1 MIIERVARRTRIEI
15 PKTTPAR
22 APGLML
28 AGKFRTASVFE
39 VESPL
44 RAAVGIVLD
53 GVNDVVVDVVFDVD
67 VVVGVDVV
75 VDVDV
80 VVVCFVKVVEL
91 VLDSVVEIIGLFVAN
106 VVLDVEIED
115 VFVAG
120 VVPARGPQG
129 QRLVPVETCLTH
141 FFFLVEYMH
150 SLKQIN

>member
-44 RAAVGIVLD
+44 GAAVGIVLD

-67 VVVGVDVV
+67 VVVV

-91 VLDSVVEIIGLFVAN
+91 VFDSVFEIKGLFVTN
-106 VVLDVEIED
+106 VVLGVEIED

-120 VVPARGPQG
+120 VVLIRGPQG
-129 QRLVPVETCLTH
+129 HRLVPAETSLTH
-141 FFFLVEYMH
+141 FFFLAENMH

>member
-44 RAAVGIVLD
+44 GAAVGIVLD
-53 GVNDVVVDVVFDVD
+53 GVNDVV
-67 VVVGVDVV
+67 VDVV

-91 VLDSVVEIIGLFVAN
+91 VFDSVVEIKGIFVAT
-106 VVLDVEIED
+106 VVLGVEIED

-120 VVPARGPQG
+120 VVPVRGPQG
-129 QRLVPVETCLTH
+129 HRLVPVEACLTH
-141 FFFLVEYMH
+141 FFFLAEYMH
-150 SLKQIN
+150 SLKEIN

>member
-44 RAAVGIVLD
+44 GAAVGIVLD
-53 GVNDVVVDVVFDVD
+53 GVNSVVVDVVFDVD
-67 VVVGVDVV
+67 VI

-91 VLDSVVEIIGLFVAN
+91 VFDSVFEIKGLFVTN
-106 VVLDVEIED
+106 VVLGVEIED

-120 VVPARGPQG
+120 VVLIRGPQG
-129 QRLVPVETCLTH
+129 HRLVPVETSLTH
-141 FFFLVEYMH
+141 FFFLAENMH

>member
-1 MIIERVARRTRIEI
+1 MIIEKVARRLIIEI
-15 PKTTPAR
+15 PTI
-22 APGLML
+22 PGLML

-44 RAAVGIVLD
+44 GAAVGIVLD

-91 VLDSVVEIIGLFVAN
+91 VFDPVVEVKGIF
-106 VVLDVEIED
+106 VVLGVEIED
-115 VFVAG
+115 AFVAG
-120 VVPARGPQG
+120 VVTVRGPQG
-129 QRLVPVETCLTH
+129 HRLVPVETCLMH
-141 FFFLVEYMH
+141 FFFLAEYMR